1 MKNKKIIFIFM
12 MLVVCSGLI
21 FADFAISFGPA
32 YTNYFVQAKNESQF
46 AGFPGALQ
54 ETLKILKTIKIMQ
67 QVLLWILDQ
76 AFFI

>member
-32 YTNYFVQAKNESQF
+32 YTNYFVQAKMK
-46 AGFPGALQ
+46 GRLRDFPGLCKK
-54 ETLKILKTIKIMQ
+54 L
-67 QVLLWILDQ
+67 
-76 AFFI
+76 